1 MSELEE
7 LDAILAGCRDGKEAA
22 FEKLYY
28 RYYGFLFSVVRR
40 YARDNDEAKDLL
52 QVSFVR
58 ICKNIDKFNNQ
69 GSFKSWIKKVAIN
82 ESINFFKRT
91 NKSNRMT
98 YNDDMGYYD
107 GNDSMVVSEETVLS
121 KLSYEELNNMVLELP
136 TGYRTVFTLYVID
149 GYKHNEIADMLD
161 IAVST
166 SKSNLSRAKAL
177 LVQKLNQVGIGLK
190 KRMIEN
196 ARQ

>member
-7 LDAILAGCRDGKEAA
+7 LDKILAGCRDGKEAA

-28 RYYGFLFSVVRR
+28 RFYGFLFSVVRR
-40 YARDNDEAKDLL
+40 YARDTDEAKDLV

-58 ICKNIDKFNNQ
+58 ICKNIGKYSQQ
-69 GSFKSWIKKVAIN
+69 GSFKSWIKTIAIN
-82 ESINFFKRT
+82 ESINYYKRT
-91 NKSNRMT
+91 NKENRMQFS
-98 YNDDMGYYD
+98 DDMQYF
-107 GNDSMVVSEETVLS
+107 DSSEAMQVSEDSVLS

-136 TGYRTVFTLYVID
+136 DAYRTVFTLYVID
-149 GYKHNEIADMLD
+149 GYKHHEIADMLE

-177 LVQKLNQVGIGLK
+177 LAKRLNSVGVGLK
-190 KRMIEN
+190 KRLIRN
-196 ARQ
+196 AS